1 MSVCAKLYQSTVSD
15 FGHHFCCGGAL
26 IVASNTD
33 DHLGLSPSGC
43 IYNVRQAPK
52 MYFLPWGEP
61 APTPP
66 PGYSYG

>member
-33 DHLGLSPSGC
+33 DHPGLSPSGC
-43 IYNVRQAPK
+43 IYNVR
-52 MYFLPWGEP
+52 
-61 APTPP
+61 
-66 PGYSYG
+66 S